1 MDFESIASANSAKGP
16 VISVVAEVVRILYGG
31 EWVGQTLGR

>member
-16 VISVVAEVVRILYGG
+16 ETQFLLIFRCIRLIFK
-31 EWVGQTLGR
+31 